1 MKKLFSLILLPILVL
16 LSACAKSNF
25 TESPAGTNTGVSC
38 ETNLVD
44 KPLPTNILFIVDQ
57 SGSNANGPFD
67 KPGSSTD
74 PKKLFRFGIMNNFI
88 GEHGIK
94 KHLNWN
100 LVSFSGN
107 SARSLVSD
115 SSSSFTNS
123 LVFLLRALDVFMN
136 KKDEGNTPY
145 KAALQLAKDLIEKD
159 KKDSEQLT
167 TLIAF
172 ITDGYPTDYC
182 PGGSS
187 QTFCAGKVLED
198 QIDVDVRALTKASQG
213 KVQFSTVYYGPKD
226 SDAAQRLARMAL
238 VGGGQFI
245 DLNDSTK
252 IDLNDVIQVPEKV
265 CQ

>member
-44 KPLPTNILFIVDQ
+44 KPLPTNILFMVDQ
-57 SGSNANGPFD
+57 SGSNLNGPFE
-67 KPGSSTD
+67 KPGMGTD
-74 PKKLFRFGIMNNFI
+74 PKKLLRFGIMNSFI
-88 GEHGIK
+88 AQHGSK

-100 LVSFSGN
+100 IISFAGDK
-107 SARSLVSD
+107 AKSLVSD
-115 SSSSFTNS
+115 ISNSFTNTLS
-123 LVFLLRALDVFMN
+123 FIIRALDLFMSS
-136 KKDEGNTPY
+136 KDVGNTPY
-145 KAALQLAKDLIEKD
+145 KAALLEAKRLIEKD
-159 KKDSEQLT
+159 KKDSEEMT

-182 PGGSS
+182 PGG
-187 QTFCAGKVLED
+187 TGELFCPGKVLEN
-198 QIDVDVRALTKASQG
+198 QIDTDVRAILDASAG
-213 KVQFSTVYYGPKD
+213 KVQFSTVYYGPRD
-226 SDAAQRLARMAL
+226 LEASQRLARMAQ

-245 DLNDSTK
+245 DLNDSSD